1 MENKKERTDI
11 KHEDRHMAYIRIRS
25 YVGLFSTFLGL
36 LINLLRDSR
45 VCSADKAILGA
56 TVAYMLNPVDLM
68 PDWVPFTGLV
78 DDIYL
83 VALAIMR
90 LILRVDEKVLK
101 DNWKGP
107 DDIIFLVK
115 KFTNV
120 ATAFLPFRIRR
131 SILEKVDR

>member
-1 MENKKERTDI
+1 
-11 KHEDRHMAYIRIRS
+11 
-25 YVGLFSTFLGL
+25 
-36 LINLLRDSR
+36 